1 MANSMCLSLCHSY
14 VMDDYNALQHHG
26 VLGMKWGVRRYQPY
40 PDGYSGPG
48 KFTGGRLSAHRGI
61 RKAREYQT
69 DINWR
74 ERNQKVKKDRQAYK
88 EGDITKKEFKS
99 RKKHHHAEFKEK
111 QKHVNSDAFK
121 REAMDQAKGNTAS
134 GIYGNYAKK
143 AYKNDKNYSKKKA
156 ARIVNKVINGIQ
168 KGSTAA
174 STAVAGLSAAA
185 LTAIAPVSV
194 LSIPLSMATTF
205 GVNYGLHRVDKAIR
219 NAIVNRVQ

>member
-14 VMDDYNALQHHG
+14 AMDDYNALQHHG

-40 PDGYSGPG
+40 PKGYTGEG
-48 KFTGGRLSAHRGI
+48 KFTGSKFAARRGVS
-61 RKAREYQT
+61 KAREYQT

-74 ERNQKVKKDRQAYK
+74 ERNQKVKKDRQSFK
-88 EGDITKKEFKS
+88 EGDITK
-99 RKKHHHAEFKEK
+99 AEFKERKKQHNAALKEK
-111 QKHVNSDAFK
+111 QKYVKSDAFK
-121 REAMDQAKGNTAS
+121 QEALSKAKGDKAS
-134 GIYGNYAKK
+134 DIYGEYAKK

-156 ARIVNKVINGIQ
+156 ARIVNKVINAVQ

-205 GVNYGLHRVDKAIR
+205 GVNYGLHRADKGIR